1 MSRFVFE
8 RGLLWLSRGRSTG
21 RRQKGKKGLL
31 GHQEPAA
38 LVQRGS
44 GGLDQ
49 EGNSGDGELCTYRGH
64 TLETE
69 SAGLAKL
76 VGGVKGMERIKDDS
90 QLPGTLGRQI
100 LLQCDT
106 TGFQRPC

>member
-1 MSRFVFE
+1 MTTMSRFVFE

-44 GGLDQ
+44 GGLD
-49 EGNSGDGELCTYRGH
+49 
-64 TLETE
+64 
-69 SAGLAKL
+69 
-76 VGGVKGMERIKDDS
+76 
-90 QLPGTLGRQI
+90 
-100 LLQCDT
+100 
-106 TGFQRPC
+106 